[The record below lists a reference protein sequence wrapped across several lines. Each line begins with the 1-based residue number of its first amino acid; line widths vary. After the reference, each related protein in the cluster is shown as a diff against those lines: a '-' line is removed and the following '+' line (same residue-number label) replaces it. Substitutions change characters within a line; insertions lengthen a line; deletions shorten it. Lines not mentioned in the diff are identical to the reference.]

1 MLKSPA
7 HKPFTLREDVAEE
20 LGYLEISD
28 ESDVGSLSHGLNEPT
43 VCRAFGRFQL
53 SASEPDSCKR
63 SDCACPRLELTP
75 SQHIVV
81 DPVAE
86 LESFT
91 FLDGAA
97 GSTLHGHRADEDD
110 DPENITLSYEKPLP
124 DIIPEG
130 GEKPYVRPPDSSDE
144 DEINWQKGLPKQLP
158 RACDDRAEMRKRF
171 RKGKNRKT
179 ERVVR
184 REENIPNSEKYFR
197 PIPQRAERRILDA
210 YAAADERLFG
220 QKRFE
225 ELEDEMEVQRGAV
238 ASWQEEIGMKATFD
252 DDPKKVADQL
262 SQDIDCFIRDV
273 LSEFGKQ
280 IEQERCDKMHKNK
293 MFFEDTLEDVA
304 IDHEFNLADQ
314 DQEKLRKA
322 VGKKQNKKLRDLK
335 TEDVVDDIA
344 MDHNQRVGEKEEE
357 HHRKI
362 IGRFENKMLAS
373 IRTDNTIDNLAMDH
387 LQQVGEKE
395 EEHHRKT
402 ISRIQ
407 NQKLTS
413 VRTSDMVD
421 DLAMDHA
428 QEVGEKKKEHHRK
441 AVGRFENKK
450 LASVRTDDTVDNLA
464 MDHLQEVGEK
474 EEEHHRKITGRIQN
488 KKLTSI
494 RTSDMVGDLATD
506 HIQEV
511 GQKKQGRC
519 MKSADRLR
527 NMELTDER
535 ILDHVDDLAM
545 GNPHEIDGKVQE
557 RCRKTS
563 KVKEV
568 KNEREA
574 NSLAM
579 DHAQRVNG
587 GVQDH
592 QREVFRTQPTKKLK
606 LNDGREA
613 SLFKPIAISLEKDP
627 EGLTERRHR
636 TRIHKTPLATNIK
649 ESIHVMDRDDEN
661 NPEQKR
667 TASGRNNKTNPDY
680 SRPIDQTTIN
690 NKVFES
696 KQGASSGFEAEAK
709 NNQGD
714 DDGYSSPPPAPKK
727 DRRQLR
733 KEANAKFEAMMEEML
748 KAQEG

>member
-1 MLKSPA
+1 MFKSPA

-20 LGYLEISD
+20 LGYLEIPD
-28 ESDVGSLSHGLNEPT
+28 ESDVGSLSHGPNKPT
-43 VCRAFGRFQL
+43 VCRDFDCFQL

-63 SDCACPRLELTP
+63 PDCACPRLELTP
-75 SQHIVV
+75 SQHIAV

-86 LESFT
+86 PESFT

-144 DEINWQKGLPKQLP
+144 DEINWQKGLPKQPP

-171 RKGKNRKT
+171 RKGKNRKA

-225 ELEDEMEVQRGAV
+225 ELEDEMEMQRGAV
-238 ASWQEEIGMKATFD
+238 ASWQEEIGMKAIFD

-280 IEQERCDKMHKNK
+280 IEQERCDKIYKNK

-322 VGKKQNKKLRDLK
+322 VGKRQNKKLRDLK

-357 HHRKI
+357 HHRKT
-362 IGRFENKMLAS
+362 IGRFENKRLAS
-373 IRTDNTIDNLAMDH
+373 IRIDDMVGNLAMDH

-395 EEHHRKT
+395 EEHHRK
-402 ISRIQ
+402 IIGRLESR
-407 NQKLTS
+407 
-413 VRTSDMVD
+413 R
-421 DLAMDHA
+421 
-428 QEVGEKKKEHHRK
+428 
-441 AVGRFENKK
+441 
-450 LASVRTDDTVDNLA
+450 LASIRTDNTVDNLA
-464 MDHLQEVGEK
+464 MDHVQEVGEK
-474 EEEHHRKITGRIQN
+474 
-488 KKLTSI
+488 
-494 RTSDMVGDLATD
+494 
-506 HIQEV
+506 
-511 GQKKQGRC
+511 KQGRR
-519 MKSADRLR
+519 MTSADRLR

-535 ILDHVDDLAM
+535 ILGHVDDLAM
-545 GNPHEIDGKVQE
+545 GNLHKIDIKVQG

-568 KNEREA
+568 KYEQEA
-574 NSLAM
+574 DSLAM
-579 DHAQRVNG
+579 DRAQKVNES
-587 GVQDH
+587 
-592 QREVFRTQPTKKLK
+592 EVFGTQPTKKLK

-613 SLFKPIAISLEKDP
+613 SLFKPIVISLEKDP

-636 TRIHKTPLATNIK
+636 TRSHKTPLVTNIK
-649 ESIHVMDRDDEN
+649 ESIHGNDEN
-661 NPEQKR
+661 NTEQKR
-667 TASGRNNKTNPDY
+667 TTSQQNNQTNPDY
-680 SRPIDQTTIN
+680 SRPFNQTIIN
-690 NKVFES
+690 NKAFGS
-696 KQGASSGFEAEAK
+696 KQDASSGFEAEAK

-714 DDGYSSPPPAPKK
+714 DDGYYSPPPAPKK
-727 DRRQLR
+727 NRRQLR

-748 KAQEG
+748 KAQGETS